1 MKKNLRSYGINMLGT
16 LLLYAAMLLLMSSGM
31 MDRYYQ
37 GILMSVFINVILAV
51 SLNLTTGLLGQI
63 ALGHAG
69 FMSIGAY
76 TAALF
81 TKALSST
88 LENASPLTSGAVFLV
103 ALLLGGLVAAF
114 FGLLIGGPVLRLK
127 GDYLAIITLG
137 FGEIIRVIIEN
148 LSFTGGAQGLRGIK
162 RLATL
167 PMTFWIMVIVV
178 ILLFTLGRS
187 RQGRAII
194 AISQDDI
201 ASEAAGISNTYYKI
215 MAFTIAAFF
224 AGIAGGIYAH
234 YIGSLTAKTFG
245 YAKSIDILVIVVLG
259 GMGSL
264 TGSIAAAV
272 GLTILPEL
280 LRELLGDFTE
290 YRMLVY
296 AIALV
301 LVMLFKPS
309 GLFGRYEF
317 SLTRLIDRLTGKY
330 KPGKKI
336 TGKETAVHD

>member
-1 MKKNLRSYGINMLGT
+1 MKKNMRSYIINMAATLVLYGIMLG
-16 LLLYAAMLLLMSSGM
+16 LMSAGM
-31 MDRYYQ
+31 MDRYYK
-37 GILMSVFINVILAV
+37 GILMNVFINVILAV

-76 TAALF
+76 TSALFTMSFADSLKGASPLYSGAILIAALILGGIVAALF
-81 TKALSST
+81 
-88 LENASPLTSGAVFLV
+88 
-103 ALLLGGLVAAF
+103 GLM
-114 FGLLIGGPVLRLK
+114 IGGPVLRLK

-162 RLATL
+162 RIASL
-167 PMTFWIMVIVV
+167 PLVFWITVIIVT
-178 ILLFTLGRS
+178 LLFTLGRS
-187 RQGRAII
+187 RHGRAII

-201 ASEAAGISNTYYKI
+201 ASEATGISNTYYKI
-215 MAFTIAAFF
+215 LAFVLAAFF

-234 YIGSLTAKTFG
+234 YVGSLTAKTFG

-264 TGSIAAAV
+264 TGSIVSAI
-272 GLTILPEL
+272 GLTLLPEL
-280 LRELLGDFTE
+280 LKDFGQ
-290 YRMLVY
+290 YRMLLY
-296 AIALV
+296 AVALV
-301 LVMLFKPS
+301 VVMLFKPS

-317 SLTRLIDRLTGKY
+317 SLTRLIDRIIH
-330 KPGKKI
+330 KKTPEKSI
-336 TGKETAVHD
+336 EKETAVHE

>member
-1 MKKNLRSYGINMLGT
+1 MKQNLRSYVINLIGMIG
-16 LLLYAAMLLLMSSGM
+16 LYAAMLGLMSAGIL
-31 MDRYYQ
+31 DRYYQ
-37 GILMSVFINVILAV
+37 GILMTVFINVILAV

-76 TAALF
+76 TAALL
-81 TKALSST
+81 TKALAETLST
-88 LENASPLTSGAVFLV
+88 ASPLASGAILLV
-103 ALLLGGLVAAF
+103 ALLLGGITAAL

-137 FGEIIRVIIEN
+137 FGEIIRVVIEN
-148 LSFTGGAQGLRGIK
+148 LQFTGGAQGLRGIE
-162 RLATL
+162 RMASL
-167 PMTFWIMVIVV
+167 PMTFWITAVV
-178 ILLFTLGRS
+178 VVLLFTLGRS
-187 RQGRAII
+187 RHGRAII
-194 AISQDDI
+194 SISQDEI
-201 ASEAAGISNTYYKI
+201 ASEAAGIHNTYYKI

-245 YAKSIDILVIVVLG
+245 FNKSIDILVIVVFG

-264 TGSIAAAV
+264 TGSIVAAV

-280 LRELLGDFTE
+280 LREVLGDFTE
-290 YRMLVY
+290 YRMLLY
-296 AIALV
+296 AVALV
-301 LVMLFKPS
+301 IVMLFKPS

-317 SLTRLIDRLTGKY
+317 SLTRVVDRLTGKG
-330 KPGKKI
+330 PKKSKR
-336 TGKETAVHD
+336 KEDAVHE